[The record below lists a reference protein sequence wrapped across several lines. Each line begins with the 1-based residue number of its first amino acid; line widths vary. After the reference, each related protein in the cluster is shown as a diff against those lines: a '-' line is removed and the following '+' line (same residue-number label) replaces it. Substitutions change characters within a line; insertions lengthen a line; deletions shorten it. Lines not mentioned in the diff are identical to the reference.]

1 MQSYTLGID
10 IGGTKIALGALSNAF
25 HLLARREFPYDPART
40 AEDTFARLAAQIR
53 DCLSDAGVKAAAVT
67 HVGVG
72 LPGVLSPDRRS
83 LRFAPNAALFNA
95 FPLYDALQ
103 SLFPGAALRM
113 ENDANAACLAESR
126 LGAGQGFRNML
137 YATISTGIGCGLIL
151 DGKLYRGSRFSAG
164 EIGHMRIYPG
174 GEACGCGGRG
184 CAEAYAGG
192 ANYPRRIRRRID
204 AGEQTA
210 MTALAAEHGGAIDGR
225 VLSAALGLGDP
236 MAREVFGE
244 ICAALG
250 LLFYNINKLLDL
262 DAFVLGGGLTNLGEP
277 LFCGVRREYAALCTP
292 MDDPAGGRFLP
303 AHFSSAEIGIFGA
316 AMAAH
321 PA

>member
-164 EIGHMRIYPG
+164 EIGHMRISPG
-174 GEACGCGGRG
+174 GEACGCGGCG
-184 CAEAYAGG
+184 CAEA
-192 ANYPRRIRRRID
+192 
-204 AGEQTA
+204 
-210 MTALAAEHGGAIDGR
+210 
-225 VLSAALGLGDP
+225 
-236 MAREVFGE
+236 
-244 ICAALG
+244 
-250 LLFYNINKLLDL
+250 
-262 DAFVLGGGLTNLGEP
+262 
-277 LFCGVRREYAALCTP
+277 
-292 MDDPAGGRFLP
+292 
-303 AHFSSAEIGIFGA
+303 
-316 AMAAH
+316 
-321 PA
+321 